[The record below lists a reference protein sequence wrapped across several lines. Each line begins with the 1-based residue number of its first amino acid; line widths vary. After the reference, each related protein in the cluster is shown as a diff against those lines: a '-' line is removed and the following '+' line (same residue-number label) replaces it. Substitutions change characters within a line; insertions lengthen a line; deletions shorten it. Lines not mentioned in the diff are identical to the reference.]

1 MGLLQI
7 EHQLMRHAQAERR
20 RWHEIASLLMLVDKE
35 RLWEGQ
41 APSFTAWLQGMARR
55 ADLQES
61 VFWRC
66 LKAGRI
72 YLELSGRDSLDA
84 ELAVSAESLEL
95 ADKIRRHAPKAVG
108 ADVLTRTLEGDLS
121 RTELRQVWSTYKAAA
136 GGTTDRGRLPNDP
149 EDRSHALEAKR
160 AQWESEKRKPENRA
174 EVRRGELI
182 TGFRNFEWLG
192 EHDQARLETRVTG
205 LSGRLAAVGVVR
217 RRADAANSVEVHG
230 LWTCVSRP
238 ELADFEYA
246 APAGIDFMWLA
257 FPEELSEIV
266 PEKTPRLLGLLAMKR
281 KDQVSVVRLA
291 HRRKVDPSARC
302 DLLAWLL
309 SRAYLWP

>member
-20 RWHEIASLLMLVDKE
+20 RWQEIAALLMQVDKE

-72 YLELSGRDSLDA
+72 YLELSGRDSLGVD
-84 ELAVSAESLEL
+84 LTVSAESLEL
-95 ADKIRRHAPKAVG
+95 VDKIRRHAPKVVSAE
-108 ADVLTRTLEGDLS
+108 VLNRTLDGDLS

-136 GGTTDRGRLPNDP
+136 GGTTDRGRLPHDP
-149 EDRSHALEAKR
+149 QARAETLDAKR
-160 AQWESEKRKPENRA
+160 AQWEAEKRKPENRA
-174 EVRRGELI
+174 EVRRGELV
-182 TGFRNFEWLG
+182 TAFRAFDWVG
-192 EHDQARLETRVTG
+192 PHDQARIETRIVG
-205 LSGRLAAVGVVR
+205 LTGRLAALGVVR
-217 RRADAANSVEVHG
+217 RRSDAAGALEVHG
-230 LWTCVSRP
+230 LWTCVSHP

-257 FPEELSEIV
+257 IPDELAEV
-266 PEKTPRLLGLLAMKR
+266 APGKAPRLLGLLTMKR
-281 KDQVSVVRLA
+281 KDQLSVLRPA
-291 HRRKVDPSARC
+291 QRRKVEASTRC
-302 DLLAWLL
+302 DLLTWLL

>member
-20 RWHEIASLLMLVDKE
+20 RWQEIAALLMQVDKE
-35 RLWEGQ
+35 RLWEAQ

-72 YLELSGRDSLDA
+72 YLELSGRDSLDTA
-84 ELAVSAESLEL
+84 PAVSAESLEL

-108 ADVLTRTLEGDLS
+108 NDVLTRTLEGDLS
-121 RTELRQVWSTYKAAA
+121 RTELRQVWTTYKAAA

-149 EDRSHALEAKR
+149 QDRAGALEAKR

-174 EVRRGELI
+174 EVRRGELLAA
-182 TGFRNFEWLG
+182 FRSFEWLG
-192 EHDQARLETRVTG
+192 THDQARSETRVHG
-205 LSGRLAAVGVVR
+205 LTGRLAAVSVVR
-217 RRADAANSVEVHG
+217 RDAAASAAVEVHG

-238 ELADFEYA
+238 ELADYEYA

-257 FPEELSEIV
+257 FPDELSEHV
-266 PEKTPRLLGLLAMKR
+266 SSRTPRLLGLLTMKR
-281 KDQVSVVRLA
+281 KDELCVLRLA
-291 HRRKVDPSARC
+291 QRRRVDAAARC
-302 DLLAWLL
+302 DVLAWLL
-309 SRAYLWP
+309 TRAYLWP